1 MKLVRFSHKNK
12 IMEGVLS
19 DGRVLERGDRSGRTF
34 SLEEVKLLAPLLPS
48 KIVCVGLNY
57 RDHASELGMKI
68 PDEPVIFLK
77 PPTAVI
83 GPLDM
88 IVYPASARRVDYE
101 AELGVVIG
109 KTAKRVPCRSAL
121 EYVAGYVCFNDVTA
135 RDIQKTD
142 GQWTR
147 SKSFDTFA
155 PIGPWIETELDP
167 SDIAVR
173 TYLNG
178 SLMQDSRT
186 AELIFDVPYLV
197 SFISSIMTL
206 LPGDVIATSTPPGVG
221 PMLPGDEVTVEV
233 EGIGELVNR
242 VSPQDAVG
250 NSRMEI

>member
-206 LPGDVIATSTPPGVG
+206 LPGDVIATGTPPGVG
-221 PMLPGDEVTVEV
+221 PMLPGEEVTVEV

-242 VSPQDAVG
+242 VSSQDAAG